1 MMQNDYLIQRMS
13 SLPTL
18 TDKKAEIEGKKMK
31 PARFDRASGIA
42 SSLIR
47 ISKALQGDIRC

>member
-1 MMQNDYLIQRMS
+1 MMQNGYLIQRMS

-31 PARFDRASGIA
+31 PARFDRTSGIA